1 MVVTIASDSFKGS
14 ASSLQVAQAI
24 ERGIHRAD
32 PSVVCRRFPVADGG
46 EGLLSALGRDGDEEV
61 RIEVLGPLFERR
73 EAAYL
78 RRGDLAII
86 EMARASGLPLVPEDR
101 RDPMRTTTYGTGQ
114 LIADAIARGCR
125 RLVVGIGGSATN
137 DGGAGM
143 AAALGARLLDRDGKA
158 VRPNGGG
165 LERIEAVDVSSM
177 LPGLGETE
185 IRVACDV
192 DNPLCGPNGASAVFG
207 PQKGATP
214 QMVERLDRAL
224 ARYARLLGRQDLAAV
239 PGSGAAGGLGFALMA
254 FCGARLE
261 SGVELALSATGIE
274 EALEDSDLVITGEGR
289 IDGQSA
295 RGKVP
300 VGVARLAKR
309 RGLPVLVLAGDIGPG
324 TEALYQM
331 GIDAIASTTPAAMGL
346 QEAMA
351 RSLELTEDAAYRTWR
366 LVMMALRMGKA
377 GRGARD

>member
-1 MVVTIASDSFKGS
+1 MTIASDSFKGS
-14 ASSLQVAQAI
+14 ASSLQVAKAI

-101 RDPMRTTTYGTGQ
+101 RDPSQTTTYGTGQ

-143 AAALGARLLDRDGKA
+143 AAALGARFLDRDGKA

-165 LERIEAVDVSSM
+165 LERIEAIDVSSM
-177 LPGLGETE
+177 LPGLKETE

-261 SGVELALSATGIE
+261 SGVELALSASGIE

-366 LVMMALRMGKA
+366 LVMMASRMGKA